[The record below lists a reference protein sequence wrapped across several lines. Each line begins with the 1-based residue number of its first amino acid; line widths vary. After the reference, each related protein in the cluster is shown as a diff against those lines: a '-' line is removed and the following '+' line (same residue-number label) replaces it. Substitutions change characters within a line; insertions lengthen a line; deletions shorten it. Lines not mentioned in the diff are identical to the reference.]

1 MNLWMFHNWLQLK
14 LLFVPNLFVVSL
26 ILAAHPVLAVV
37 MLGFTRT
44 CINSFFCPPLQIL
57 FPFFSIW
64 IVFQIPPKD
73 ECVKAL
79 TKMSSCPAC
88 QGIPE
93 IQPCRGYCINVMK
106 GCLAFHAQLSDSWNE
121 FIGKCVSSVQT
132 KNPLCYKIIG
142 SLGLGTFVAICFM
155 TFDKADPRLNGSRF
169 YFKKAYSAC

>member
-1 MNLWMFHNWLQLK
+1 MHK
-14 LLFVPNLFVVSL
+14 
-26 ILAAHPVLAVV
+26 
-37 MLGFTRT
+37 
-44 CINSFFCPPLQIL
+44 
-57 FPFFSIW
+57 FFSSALLHYKFFWPYPFIP

-121 FIGKCVSSVQT
+121 FIGKFFWRPQRKKPTLGKQNSNVG
-132 KNPLCYKIIG
+132 KIIR
-142 SLGLGTFVAICFM
+142 V
-155 TFDKADPRLNGSRF
+155 
-169 YFKKAYSAC
+169 